1 MAELESDT
9 VMNDAMSEV
18 GLLYMDVLRAQAT
31 VDAREANVKLL
42 QELVA
47 LVRSRRVGGMGT
59 GLDMARAEAQL
70 ENKRQHLILARSEVE
85 HFNLG

>member
-31 VDAREANVKLL
+31 VDAPSEA
-42 QELVA
+42 
-47 LVRSRRVGGMGT
+47 
-59 GLDMARAEAQL
+59 
-70 ENKRQHLILARSEVE
+70 I
-85 HFNLG
+85 